1 MFKGFFSNFSCLHF
15 LILSLINTIN
25 QMNDNN
31 KPRANNW
38 TLFLDRDGVLNRK
51 LEDDYVKSL
60 EEFDI
65 LEHSKE
71 ALEILSEHFETI
83 VVVTNQQGIGKQ
95 LMSEKD
101 LEVIHNHLLEKLPQI
116 QSIYFCSDLAKTNSP
131 RRKPAIGMAIDAK
144 EDFCTISFKRSVI
157 VGDSISDMQFGRNA
171 GMKTCFINEKNS
183 FERVKNKALIDFET
197 TSLIEAVPY
206 LIHLTK

>member
-1 MFKGFFSNFSCLHF
+1 
-15 LILSLINTIN
+15 
-25 QMNDNN
+25 MNPKEKLKVNA
-31 KPRANNW
+31 KQHRKKVNNW

-51 LEDDYVKSL
+51 LEDDYVKNL

-65 LEHSKE
+65 LKHTKD
-71 ALEILSEHFETI
+71 ALEILSVHFDTI
-83 VVVTNQQGIGKQ
+83 VVVTNQQGIGKK

-101 LEVIHNHLLEKLPQI
+101 LELIHSYLLKKLPQI
-116 QSIYFCSDLAKTNSP
+116 HKIYFCPDLYTDNSP

-144 EDFCTISFKRSVI
+144 QDFCKISFKRSVI

-171 GMKTCFINEKNS
+171 GMKTCFINEKSN
-183 FERVKNKALIDFET
+183 FDRIENKALIDFET

-206 LIHLTK
+206 LVLLTSVRNLR

>member
-1 MFKGFFSNFSCLHF
+1 MNSREQKNKKG
-15 LILSLINTIN
+15 
-25 QMNDNN
+25 
-31 KPRANNW
+31 KANNW

-51 LEDDYVKSL
+51 LEDDYVKNL

-65 LEHSKE
+65 LKHSKE
-71 ALEILSEHFETI
+71 ALELLSEHY
-83 VVVTNQQGIGKQ
+83 
-95 LMSEKD
+95 D
-101 LEVIHNHLLEKLPQI
+101 
-116 QSIYFCSDLAKTNSP
+116 IYFCPDLYDTNSP

-144 EDFCTISFKRSVI
+144 EDFCKISFKRSVV

-171 GMKTCFINEKNS
+171 GMKTCFINEKNN
-183 FERVKNKALIDFET
+183 FDRVKNKALIDFET

>member
-1 MFKGFFSNFSCLHF
+1 M
-15 LILSLINTIN
+15 
-25 QMNDNN
+25 NN
-31 KPRANNW
+31 KEQNNKKTKANNW

-51 LEDDYVKSL
+51 LEGDYVKSV
-60 EEFDI
+60 EELDI
-65 LEHSKE
+65 LKDTKE
-71 ALEILSEHFETI
+71 ALELLGKHFDTI
-83 VVVTNQQGIGKQ
+83 VVVTNQQGIGKKI
-95 LMSEKD
+95 MTEKE
-101 LEVIHNHLLEKLPQI
+101 LEFVHGHLVEKLPEI
-116 QSIYFCSDLAKTNSP
+116 HKVYFCPDLAKTNSP

-144 EDFCTISFKRSVI
+144 EDFCKISFKRSVI

-171 GMKTCFINEKNS
+171 GMKTCFINEKNT